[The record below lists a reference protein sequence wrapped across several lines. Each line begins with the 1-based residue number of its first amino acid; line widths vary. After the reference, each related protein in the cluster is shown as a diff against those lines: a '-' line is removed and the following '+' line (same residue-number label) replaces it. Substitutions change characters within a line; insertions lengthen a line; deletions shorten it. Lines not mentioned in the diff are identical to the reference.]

1 MMTEPIVQIDT
12 YSPEILQLRWTL
24 FMQKYVETNKIIKAT
39 GLLIRQENM
48 PEDITENMVKFII
61 RREDPTVV
69 WSKCVGKNG
78 DLCSDTMKSIEVKSF
93 TSNGPCSFGPNKK
106 FDVIYFL
113 DLRNMLQNRIILFK
127 MNLTNNSP
135 EWKNLKMNKTQ
146 THEDQCNEKRRPHIC
161 WDKIYSQ
168 LNTHCQVVFDD
179 TFENIFTF

>member
-1 MMTEPIVQIDT
+1 MMTDT
-12 YSPEILQLRWTL
+12 YSPEILQLRWSL

-93 TSNGPCSFGPNKK
+93 TSNGPCTFGPNKK

-113 DLRNMLQNRIILFK
+113 DLRNMLHNRIILFK

-135 EWKNLKMNKTQ
+135 EWKNLKMNKPQ
-146 THEDQCNEKRRPHIC
+146 TSATKKEDL
-161 WDKIYSQ
+161 IYAGTKYI
-168 LNTHCQVVFDD
+168 LNLILIVRLYLTIHLK
-179 TFENIFTF
+179 TFLHFK